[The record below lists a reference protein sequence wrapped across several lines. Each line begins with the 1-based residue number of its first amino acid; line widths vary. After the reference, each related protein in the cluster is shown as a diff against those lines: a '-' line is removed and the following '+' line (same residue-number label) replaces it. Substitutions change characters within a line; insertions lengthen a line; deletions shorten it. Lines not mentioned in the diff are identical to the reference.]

1 MYARAEEPG
10 ALASGLL
17 AFAVHAIFFG
27 LLVIG
32 ISWQKKPVAP
42 PSVELWRDQQE
53 PLPERLALPP
63 PAPELKHPTRPP
75 EIKRAAPLPPPPK
88 PVPTIDAKAEIE
100 LKEARAR
107 KLEEIEEKRRIA
119 EAKKQEQL
127 EQKRAEK
134 EKLELQ
140 RKLHDEQEQAR
151 KEAEER
157 KLAEA
162 RAQQTEELQQKQRLD
177 EERKR
182 SAAVEAERQARI
194 AQVQREQ
201 RERQE
206 ARTRA
211 EVQQKTQQQK
221 TVDEFMVRIQAK
233 IRAHIVIPP
242 SMTGN
247 PEAIYEVA
255 LFANGTLN
263 KATLARSSGVTAYDE
278 AVLRAMHAAEPL
290 PLPAD
295 PELFQQAFRELRL
308 AFRPNE

>member
-1 MYARAEEPG
+1 MYARAEDPG

-17 AFAVHAIFFG
+17 AFAVHALFFG

-32 ISWQKKPVAP
+32 ISWQKKPMAP
-42 PSVELWRDQQE
+42 LIVELWSE
-53 PLPERLALPP
+53 PPELLPERTP
-63 PAPELKHPTRPP
+63 PAPPVAEKPP
-75 EIKRAAPLPPPPK
+75 VKLPEPKKIATPPPK
-88 PVPTIDAKAEIE
+88 VALREAQAEID

-107 KLEEIEEKRRIA
+107 KLEELEEKRRLL
-119 EAKKQEQL
+119 EAKKLAQQERQR
-127 EQKRAEK
+127 EEK
-134 EKLELQ
+134 EQRELQ
-140 RKLHDEQEQAR
+140 RKEHEETERAR
-151 KEAEER
+151 KEAEDR
-157 KLAEA
+157 KLAES
-162 RAQQTEELQQKQRLD
+162 RAQQAEELQQKQRLD

-206 ARTRA
+206 ARARA
-211 EVQQKTQQQK
+211 EVQQKSQQQK
-221 TVDEFMVRIQAK
+221 TIDEFMARIQAK

-242 SMTGN
+242 SLSGN
-247 PEAIYEVA
+247 PEAIYEVS

-263 KATLARSSGVTAYDE
+263 KTALARSSGVAAYDE

-290 PLPAD
+290 PLPTD